1 MKLTHETRVQ
11 KNPSQILLPRF
22 TVSQIMRNDQ
32 QVSFRIFF
40 TANHHT
46 FDKDDYIVVKYAEVD
61 YSGCPV
67 VDSETGYIK
76 FFKPQNKPLI
86 PEEEKTDR
94 IIFGSL
100 KKKKNGAYTIDWG
113 KYQDSTV
120 KSSPQ
125 TNKDSDKR
133 ASAFYAKTTAE
144 RLAKAIT
151 PTEMSLAKATLSNVA
166 IEELDE
172 KQAELVLS
180 HLTTPSI
187 SEECQFSQRQKD
199 SVIEGIEQAT
209 ATMSTVV
216 PGTRSMQVIRDR
228 YESYEAEML
237 MGNIIENVVTP
248 PATRPND
255 DRISFATSQTTSLI
269 GTPQFSNDKG
279 ENLQQKEDKII
290 FKGLTLKQQQYVLE
304 ALRGSY
310 SLTPSE
316 DSYISSI
323 SGNIV
328 NGDNISDS
336 DNISGSDNQNGN
348 SGEMNEEEKQALIK
362 EAKRNY
368 WNQGVKEKDF
378 VRILTDKEKAAEK
391 TNAKKA
397 RLEVY
402 LSDKVDKHYDN
413 DDSNIEDESNTQ
425 EDGKEP
431 TQDTSKEEI
440 DSNGQISG
448 NQESNDT
455 SSSTTPP
462 GSGEI
467 YDPGSD
473 NQTSTDSNIPTV
485 PSPEY
490 KPGTEPNS
498 DSIQPSLP
506 STDPDA
512 TDDPPTEDDRV
523 DVIVPDGI
531 VSEDSSSKTKKKSR
545 FQTVFSVREG
555 EEEDEEYLDYDNL
568 DDVGGGEEF
577 TPLQDEPPRHEEPP
591 PPPPP
596 EPPKNPPTLPGY
608 AFGHIR
614 PFQCHYAPGYDTVT
628 GDLVW
633 KVGFGFKGSF
643 DTFDEYVS
651 FLGRHILSRVQEEVD
666 ARPNSNDPDYYR
678 NKVKIYKDEI
688 IDMTAVIAQKR
699 LYFRSSPGY
708 VYCYWGHSTPRML
721 RLFQAPYYFRN
732 HHGSHLYWYLV
743 CASANSTEIKDNTYR
758 ILIGRHGFVN
768 RGEELV
774 ISSYT
779 PITIPGNSFFN
790 PMWIEIR
797 DENDELYPLQVPY
810 IVEWTFTPI
819 KAS

>member
-67 VDSETGYIK
+67 VDSETGCVK
-76 FFKPQNKPLI
+76 FFKPQNKPFI
-86 PEEEKTDR
+86 PEGEKTDR

-133 ASAFYAKTTAE
+133 ASTFYAKTSAE

-151 PTEMSLAKATLSNVA
+151 PSEFALAKATLSNVA

-172 KQAELVLS
+172 KQAENVLS
-180 HLTTPSI
+180 HLNTTNL
-187 SEECQFSQRQKD
+187 SEENQISQRQKND
-199 SVIEGIEQAT
+199 VVDAIYQAT
-209 ATMSTVV
+209 ATMTTVV

-228 YESYEAEML
+228 QEFYEAEML
-237 MGNIIENVVTP
+237 MGNIIENVPTP

-255 DRISFATSQTTSLI
+255 DRISFATTQTTSLI
-269 GTPQFSNDKG
+269 GTPQFSNDKE
-279 ENLQQKEDKII
+279 ENLQQEEDKLI

-304 ALRGSY
+304 ALRDSY
-310 SLTPSE
+310 SLASNK
-316 DSYISSI
+316 DSYIS
-323 SGNIV
+323 
-328 NGDNISDS
+328 GD
-336 DNISGSDNQNGN
+336 DNQSGS
-348 SGEMNEEEKQALIK
+348 SGEIIEDKQVGK
-362 EAKRNY
+362 NY
-368 WNQGVKEKDF
+368 WNQEVEEKDF
-378 VRILTDKEKAAEK
+378 VRILTDKEKTAEK

-397 RLEVY
+397 RLDVY
-402 LSDKVDKHYDN
+402 LSDKVDKNNDN
-413 DDSNIEDESNTQ
+413 VDSDIKDESNVQ

-431 TQDTSKEEI
+431 SKEEI
-440 DSNGQISG
+440 DSNGQING
-448 NQESNDT
+448 DQESNDA
-455 SSSTTPP
+455 SSST
-462 GSGEI
+462 
-467 YDPGSD
+467 
-473 NQTSTDSNIPTV
+473 
-485 PSPEY
+485 
-490 KPGTEPNS
+490 
-498 DSIQPSLP
+498 QPV
-506 STDPDA
+506 A
-512 TDDPPTEDDRV
+512 PPTEDDHV
-523 DVIVPDGI
+523 D
-531 VSEDSSSKTKKKSR
+531 DSSTKTNNKSR

-555 EEEDEEYLDYDNL
+555 EEEDDEEYLDYDNL
-568 DDVGGGEEF
+568 DDVGGGGEEF
-577 TPLQDEPPRHEEPP
+577 TPPQEEPPRDEEPP

-614 PFQCHYAPGYDTVT
+614 PFQCHYAPGYDIVT

-768 RGEELV
+768 RSEELV
-774 ISSYT
+774 ISSHT

-790 PMWIEIR
+790 PMWIEVR

-810 IVEWTFTPI
+810 ILEWTFSPI